1 MASLFGRGR
10 GVVAAT
16 AVAEAPAVAVP
27 EPAGA
32 DDLADSQANAP
43 ISVSQGPDQSGP
55 RHYPSRQLTTGSIP
69 RGLWGLA
76 WPQVI
81 ESILNV
87 ADQLADLIW
96 AGRIGTREV
105 AGLGVSQ
112 NYVMVASTGRMGF
125 DTAMRAIVA
134 RAVGAGD
141 MARANHVA
149 LQAFSLSGVYS
160 VLMALVGVL
169 LTEPLLRLLGVPNDV
184 VAAGAD
190 YMRVQFI
197 GQGTMAYRM
206 MSGAALQASGDT
218 ITPMKATTVS
228 RVIHIGLSP
237 ALVFGFWAFPEMG
250 LVGAA
255 VANIVAQTAG
265 AGMNF
270 RALFTG
276 KSRLHLTFR
285 GYRPDGKVL
294 WQIIRTGW
302 PASITMAE
310 RNFATL
316 LLFGLV
322 SPYGAT
328 TLAAFAL
335 TRRVEM
341 LAMMGAM
348 GMGQSAGVM
357 VGQNL
362 GAGKPERAKKTVA
375 WALFFVTVMSAS
387 IVIWML
393 IFPEAFLRI
402 FNGDQ
407 DLLNEASKWLRIQAI
422 GYFVMG
428 TGMVF
433 QQSYNTAGDTLTPM
447 ITTLVSIWFVQQ
459 PLALILPDLGLGE
472 LGIAWAIVIGLAV
485 RLAIYV
491 PYYFHGRWLRVKL

>member
-1 MASLFGRGR
+1 VS
-10 GVVAAT
+10 
-16 AVAEAPAVAVP
+16 AEAIAVSPPQEPPP
-27 EPAGA
+27 E
-32 DDLADSQANAP
+32 AP
-43 ISVSQGPDQSGP
+43 IAVGHGGPPP
-55 RHYPSRQLTTGSIP
+55 RRYVGDDLTTGSIP
-69 RGLWGLA
+69 KKLWKLS
-76 WPQVI
+76 WPQVV

-125 DTAMRAIVA
+125 DTAMRAMVS

-141 MARANHVA
+141 IARANHVA

-160 VLMALVGVL
+160 MLMAAIGVL

-184 VAAGAD
+184 VEAGAD

-218 ITPMKATTVS
+218 ITPMKATTVA

-237 ALVFGFWAFPEMG
+237 ALVFGPWFFPEMG

-276 KSRLHLTFR
+276 TSRLHLTFR
-285 GYRPDGKVL
+285 GYRPDGQVL
-294 WQIIRTGW
+294 WQIVRTGW

-316 LLFGLV
+316 LLYGLV

-328 TLAAFAL
+328 TLAAFSL

-348 GMGQSAGVM
+348 GMGQSSGVM

-375 WALFFVTVMSAS
+375 WALFFVTAMSAS

-402 FNGDQ
+402 FNSDPE
-407 DLLNEASKWLRIQAI
+407 LLDEASKWLRIQAI

-447 ITTLVSIWFVQQ
+447 LTTLVSIWFVQQ

-485 RLAIYV
+485 RLLIYL
-491 PYYFHGRWLRVKL
+491 PYYFHGRWLRIRL

>member
-1 MASLFGRGR
+1 MAGLFGRGR
-10 GVVAAT
+10 GNGNATRT
-16 AVAEAPAVAVP
+16 AVAEAPLTVIPPPDTEAPPEITPEAAVAT
-27 EPAGA
+27 A
-32 DDLADSQANAP
+32 DGGRVRTVRYTRD
-43 ISVSQGPDQSGP
+43 
-55 RHYPSRQLTTGSIP
+55 LTTGSIP
-69 RGLWGLA
+69 KNLWGLA
-76 WPQVI
+76 WPQVV
-81 ESILNV
+81 ESVLNV
-87 ADQLADLIW
+87 LDQLADLVW
-96 AGRIGTREV
+96 AGRIGTRSV
-105 AGLGVSQ
+105 AGLGVAQ
-112 NYVMVASTGRMGF
+112 NYVMMASTGRMGF
-125 DTAMRAIVA
+125 DTAMRAMVS

-141 MARANHVA
+141 IARANYVA

-160 VLMALVGVL
+160 VVMALIGVF
-169 LTEPLLRLLGVPNDV
+169 LTEPLLRVLGVPDDV
-184 VAAGAD
+184 VQAGAD
-190 YMRVQFI
+190 YMRVQFV
-197 GQGTMAYRM
+197 GQGAMAYRM

-237 ALVFGFWAFPEMG
+237 ALVFGWWAFPEVG
-250 LVGAA
+250 LAGAA
-255 VANIVAQTAG
+255 GANIVAQTAG

-270 RALFTG
+270 TALFTG

-316 LLFGLV
+316 LLYGLV

-328 TLAAFAL
+328 TLAAFSL

-375 WALFFVTVMSAS
+375 WALFFVTAMSAS
-387 IVIWML
+387 IVMWMVV
-393 IFPEAFLRI
+393 FPEPFLRI
-402 FNGDQ
+402 FNGDAE
-407 DLLNEASKWLRIQAI
+407 LLNEASKWLRIQAI

-433 QQSYNTAGDTLTPM
+433 QQSYNTAGDTLVPM
-447 ITTLVSIWFVQQ
+447 LTTLVSIWGVQQ
-459 PLALILPDLGLGE
+459 PLAVVLPNLGLGE
-472 LGIAWAIVIGLAV
+472 LGVAWAIVIGLAV
-485 RLAIYV
+485 RLGIYV
-491 PYYFHGRWLRVKL
+491 PYYFYGRWLRVKL